1 MSTTTLNPKH
11 TTILK
16 ERFSLALPYP
26 DRQRIVIVPDDQVEA
41 ERRVRAG
48 LADEPAIITPEG
60 EYASVAEGPAESPA
74 AIVTK
79 GLQRGLQGMRG
90 AGGEVKRTFG
100 DRVAKRAARR
110 RTAAVMVPRSE
121 SDVIR
126 FDSGHPLS
134 NVLYVGHP
142 GRRELYFPA
151 ADFHRQVFE
160 HKFVQ
165 AVNLLRSLGAS
176 RIVVEQVQGYAR
188 EEERN
193 IDLPLGFVRKKTGS
207 SRSEAVFEARYPGS
221 RRPVLPDDLCW
232 YQDEPTWQ
240 MIADSRIT
248 SGAEKTSLVVTYT
261 TDYGIDRQ
269 VINAAKK
276 SGLNLGGKFEE
287 QHDTIWRLDADF
299 PPLDRPQTG

>member
-1 MSTTTLNPKH
+1 MSPTTLNPKH

-26 DRQRIVIVPDDQVEA
+26 DRQRIVIVPDDEVEA
-41 ERRVRAG
+41 ERRVREG
-48 LADEPAIITPEG
+48 LADEPEIITPEG
-60 EYASVAEGPAESPA
+60 EYASVAEGPAE
-74 AIVTK
+74 IVTK
-79 GLQRGLQGMRG
+79 GLQRGLQGVRV
-90 AGGEVKRTFG
+90 AGGGVKRTFG
-100 DRVAKRAARR
+100 DRMVKRAARR

-126 FDSGHPLS
+126 FASGHPLS

-151 ADFHRQVFE
+151 ADFHRGVFE

-188 EEERN
+188 EEERS

-232 YQDEPTWQ
+232 
-240 MIADSRIT
+240 
-248 SGAEKTSLVVTYT
+248 
-261 TDYGIDRQ
+261 
-269 VINAAKK
+269 
-276 SGLNLGGKFEE
+276 
-287 QHDTIWRLDADF
+287 
-299 PPLDRPQTG
+299 